1 MAKLIKRTYTLKNIK
16 TDEIVRVCG
25 MTMKEACA
33 SANLKAHQYRIVD
46 VSNEYEILT
55 ITKHLTNAQ
64 LIAILAQRDPNA
76 EVDLTIDY
84 SLWNSSADYT
94 DITDADG
101 LCYVAEDNQLVVNAG
116 EFEC

>member
-16 TDEIVRVCG
+16 TNEIVRVCG
-25 MTMKEACA
+25 MTMREACA
-33 SANLKAHQYRIVD
+33 SANLKAYQYRMVN
-46 VSNEYEILT
+46 VSDEYENLA

-76 EVDLTIDY
+76 EVDLMIDY
-84 SLWNSSADYT
+84 SLWNSSENYT
-94 DITDADG
+94 EITDADG
-101 LCYVAEDNQLVVNAG
+101 LCYVAEDNQLVINAG